1 MQLNTRLDQ
10 SLDDIIRENRKQQPK
25 PAAAPVK
32 GAAKPRIKKATGIAK
47 RLTVTSTGGA
57 ANKPTRRV
65 NNKVAAIKTSS
76 LSNRANKSGITS
88 RLGTSATSGVRGRV
102 ASGRIGAQ
110 AGRVGKAGRVTELV
124 TRGKAP
130 VLDRNKSAAA
140 IALRQ
145 RIAKVAEAPKRAN
158 ISIKGEAGPATI
170 FISNLDTEASA
181 EDVKTCFKQFGA
193 IKNSTLLYDRN
204 GKASGHAEVT
214 FAAKTAAE
222 EAAGKL
228 DNVLADGRRLSVR
241 VMPVAATAQGAVQA
255 AGAHTHT
262 GGNAQLGGGASSGS
276 AGAGRKSGRKFQRR
290 GPGNRMDI
298 D

>member
-25 PAAAPVK
+25 PATAPAK
-32 GAAKPRIKKATGIAK
+32 AAAKPRIKKATGIAK

-110 AGRVGKAGRVTELV
+110 AGRVGKAGRVTELA

-130 VLDRNKSAAA
+130 ALDRNKSAAA

-145 RIAKVAEAPKRAN
+145 RIAKVAEAPKR
-158 ISIKGEAGPATI
+158 GEAGPATI

-241 VMPVAATAQGAVQA
+241 VMPVAATARA

-262 GGNAQLGGGASSGS
+262 SGNAQLGGGASSGS